1 MTAQGESHQKASF
14 TGSYTDASAVNNRAS
29 DNMRKLY
36 ARLLATSTGT
46 VTTEL
51 LRLRSPGVRDQEGPV
66 VGNELLLELERAR
79 CVEVLGVVRND
90 RLRDRLADGVDLG
103 SVSTTLHTQ
112 ADVDRRERV
121 LAGNKDGL
129 VHLEAEDLR
138 PQESDG

>member
-1 MTAQGESHQKASF
+1 MTAQGESHPKVSF
-14 TGSYTDASAVNNRAS
+14 TGSYTDASVVNHRTSNS
-29 DNMRKLY
+29 LRKLY
-36 ARLLATSTGT
+36 VRLLATSTGT

-66 VGNELLLELERAR
+66 VGNELLLELERAC

-103 SVSTTLHTQ
+103 GVSTTLHTQ

-129 VHLEAEDLR
+129 IHLEAEDLR